1 MRHDLKLCIAA
12 TCLAATL
19 AAAPVHAAPV
29 TPTFDSFG
37 TLAGATFG
45 GSGIP
50 NDAVA
55 IRTISTGDGPL
66 TLGLTAH
73 GRFLNPAVTNDGA
86 GTFFAGKG
94 SNFGDPNNPGPSS
107 ILGATWN
114 FAFYVNLQGGTM
126 LGDFLDNTSGE
137 FHLLYDF
144 NPGAGTNEAEL
155 GDINL
160 GAAATALGTDLYSLA
175 TIQDSENLLFA
186 SLAAPSAG
194 IVTPPLFGSFD
205 PNAAGEYS
213 FVLQFRDA
221 SGIVAQ
227 SAINVDVPE
236 PATLALIG
244 LGLAGLGIIRRRR
257 PTA

>member
-1 MRHDLKLCIAA
+1 MRHNLKLSIAA

-19 AAAPVHAAPV
+19 AGAPVHAAPV
-29 TPTFDSFG
+29 TPAFTTFG

-50 NDAVA
+50 NNAVA
-55 IRTISTGDGPL
+55 ITQIATGDSNL

-73 GRFLNPAVTNDGA
+73 GRFLNPAVGNDGA

-107 ILGATWN
+107 KLGATWN
-114 FAFYVNLQGGTM
+114 FGFYVDLQGGTM
-126 LGDFLDNTSGE
+126 LGDFLDASGSSI
-137 FHLLYDF
+137 HLLYDF
-144 NPGAGTNEAEL
+144 KPGAGTDESQL
-155 GDINL
+155 GDIDL
-160 GAAATALGTDLYSLA
+160 GAVVGAAMSSL
-175 TIQDSENLLFA
+175 TTLQDSQNLLFGF
-186 SLAAPSAG
+186 LAVPGTG
-194 IVTPPLFGSFD
+194 ITPPGGSFD

-213 FVLQFRDA
+213 FSLRLVDA
-221 SGIVAQ
+221 AGATLGQ

-244 LGLAGLGIIRRRR
+244 LGLAGLGIVRRRR
-257 PTA
+257 HTA